1 MYGTAR
7 KRKKATKKNKEID
20 KKNRLSLK
28 KKRLKNSADYD
39 SDKSDS
45 NAELDHAEDVF
56 NLDDDDKFNFVM
68 EPSGQRE
75 ILLPEYIE
83 LDDPYPGEP
92 PIMKKRSFPAVLR
105 FHKFKASVQPDDYW
119 FAEALLYT
127 PFRSEEELEER
138 VAEAAKDGYILLNEQ
153 IQAVKSQ
160 VMEHLE
166 STEEARFMIQEA
178 LNNDSDV
185 GAVLNPSGEQDND
198 DCELEELLLHPDYQH
213 LDPAEYLAIENNP
226 VEKTYRPIVIDSL
239 TY

>member
-1 MYGTAR
+1 M
-7 KRKKATKKNKEID
+7 
-20 KKNRLSLK
+20 
-28 KKRLKNSADYD
+28 
-39 SDKSDS
+39 
-45 NAELDHAEDVF
+45 
-56 NLDDDDKFNFVM
+56 
-68 EPSGQRE
+68 
-75 ILLPEYIE
+75 
-83 LDDPYPGEP
+83 
-92 PIMKKRSFPAVLR
+92 
-105 FHKFKASVQPDDYW
+105 QPDDYW

-213 LDPAEYLAIENNP
+213 LDPAEYLALENNP
-226 VEKTYRPIVIDSL
+226 VEKTYRPIVIDSIDL
-239 TY
+239 LKKSTRELDKYQRWVVERGVRYAREVVKARSMKNPPPKPATVIGGRATPRYEEKLICSQF